1 MGSNVVVKDNELIET
16 NNGLYGTPRLG
27 MVTPI
32 ITQYARNTQAYGGE
46 LQNAEH
52 KKLIWDLVQ
61 RFPAEQLAKLVN
73 GTATEIAQ
81 ANVTRKQF
89 EYLRR
94 AFLVNIEYS
103 NLDKNVDKTQP
114 QARMLSE
121 LWKQY
126 DFLGYN
132 GFFGNTGVVNNPNI
146 TDRSTVANPTL
157 DLVIEEIYGQIA
169 AMRSIGYNGSDLSLL
184 TVAIDSTT
192 QSSLGTIQG
201 ASDGSDWKK
210 LQNEFQGVNFQLLPD
225 YLGRGGRIETALTPL
240 VTHHHASMPS
250 LYNNY
255 DSIDGLTNYNMF
267 ALETSAIELEE
278 KGAIQSAP
286 VTHA

>member
-1 MGSNVVVKDNELIET
+1 MGSNVAVKDNELIEV
-16 NNGLYGTPRLG
+16 NAGLYGTTRLG
-27 MVTPI
+27 MVSPI
-32 ITQYARNTQAYGGE
+32 VTQYARNEKAYAGD

-61 RFPAEQLAKLVN
+61 RFPSANLAQLVN
-73 GTATEIAQ
+73 ATSTEIAQ
-81 ANVTRKQF
+81 ANVTRKEF

-94 AFLVNIEYS
+94 AFLVEIEYS

-126 DFLGYN
+126 DFLAYN
-132 GFFGNTGVVNNPNI
+132 GFFGNTGVVNNANVVNR
-146 TDRSTVANPTL
+146 TAVATPTL
-157 DLVIEEIYGQIA
+157 DNVIEELYAQIG
-169 AMRSIGYNGSDLSLL
+169 AMRSIGFNGNDLSLL
-184 TVAIDSTT
+184 TIGIDSKT

-210 LQNEFQGVNFQLLPD
+210 LQKEFEQANFQILPD
-225 YLGRGGRIETALTPL
+225 YLNRGGRIETALTPL
-240 VTHHHASMPS
+240 ITHHHANMPS
-250 LYNNY
+250 LYNDY
-255 DSIDGLTNYNMF
+255 DAPNGMTNYNMF
-267 ALETSAIELEE
+267 ALETSAMELEE

-286 VTHA
+286 VTHS

>member
-1 MGSNVVVKDNELIET
+1 MGSNVVVKDQALIEV
-16 NNGLYGTPRLG
+16 NAGLYGSPRLS
-27 MVTPI
+27 MTSPI
-32 ITQYARNTQAYGGE
+32 VTQYARNEKDYGGD

-61 RFPAEQLAKLVN
+61 RFPTANLAKLVN
-73 GTATEIAQ
+73 STSTEIAQ
-81 ANVTRKQF
+81 ANVTRKEF

-94 AFLVNIEYS
+94 AFLVSIEYS
-103 NLDKNVDKTQP
+103 NLDKSVDKVQP

-126 DFLGYN
+126 DYLAYN
-132 GFFGNTGVVNNPNI
+132 GFFGNTGVANNPNI
-146 TDRSTVANPTL
+146 VNRTAVATPTL
-157 DLVIEEIYGQIA
+157 DHVIEEIYAQIG
-169 AMRSIGYNGSDLSLL
+169 AMRAIGYNGSDLSLL
-184 TVAIDSTT
+184 TVAIDTTT

-210 LQNEFQGVNFQLLPD
+210 LQNEFSGVNFQILPD

-240 VTHHHASMPS
+240 ITHHHASMPS
-250 LYNNY
+250 LYNDY
-255 DSIDGLTNYNMF
+255 DSADGMTNHNMF
-267 ALETSAIELEE
+267 ALETSAMELEE

-286 VTHA
+286 VTHS